1 MAKQILIH
9 LGQTHPSVV
18 YDAIHG
24 LEGLKYEIIDTDKK
38 KEQKVFKVYCFS
50 QDEYGDNLEQAEEDG
65 NITVAE
71 VKEEDWEMFKNSC
84 EFATMNFVS
93 GHTMIV
99 FHEDKEILKCSTQT
113 VPNLETVVEAIP
125 VYDEIRCLVIGSED
139 ESFSQIFVARSEEVM
154 LDKMI
159 EWADDNVLRTQC
171 TKDNIVDEQKLALLL
186 KRSREE
192 AIKGGLDEKRS
203 FYDDM
208 FQADASCYYWSSHY
222 DRHQLET
229 CLEQQMK
236 EAKLITP

>member
-9 LGQTHPSVV
+9 LGLLNPIAVTDVLHQFE
-18 YDAIHG
+18 G
-24 LEGLKYEIIDTDKK
+24 LEYEIIDTDKK

-50 QDEYGDNLEQAEEDG
+50 HDDYGHNLEQAEEDG

-159 EWADDNVLRTQC
+159 EWANDDVLRVQA